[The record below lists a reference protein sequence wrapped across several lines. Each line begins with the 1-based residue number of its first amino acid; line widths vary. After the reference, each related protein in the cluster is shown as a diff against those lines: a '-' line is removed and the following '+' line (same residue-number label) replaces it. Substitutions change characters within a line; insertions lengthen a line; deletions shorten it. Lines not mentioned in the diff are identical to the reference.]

1 MKENENIINQDFLDE
16 NLNNNRK
23 NSYKKYY
30 FAFIIFPFIIL
41 GIIIFL
47 LIKFISS
54 DESYEIYSYFNF
66 TILNNNISGPANILV
81 EWEIQNISDFI
92 TFRVKDC
99 ENNNIRI
106 YNFKDITGEAIIQVY
121 YGLPKIEIYYGNKVK
136 TKTKSYEFNI
146 TIDEIVIAPLVAS
159 LPVSIFSLSI
169 FDILNTYKCPIYVF
183 IERYKAWNWD
193 SLPENVFLIDF
204 IDQNNFKNIK
214 YFDFYKNHF
223 GKWINQ
229 LYKSNNK
236 IKIHFYVNDYHMH
249 AYPIYFI
256 ANNIPEENYDIN
268 MLSDGT
274 GSFIAFNKYFDN
286 NETYKESYEKMKNK
300 WIEFKKKVWNTKT
313 YKNNKN
319 YITEQ
324 DLRYYNYIMIK
335 EEKNIYWWLTRIK
348 GLFAPNNPEV
358 LQDLLNNSHILL
370 KETNRL
376 LNSLNETEK
385 AYIKLLFNFNENY
398 FEEAIKNNKSIM
410 LIAGTYNQNEKNLYD
425 YIKATEIYNGLDYFY
440 YYKGHPVTPTE
451 NYPYKISNL
460 SNINVTSIDS
470 NIPLEI
476 IYFFNSNISV
486 SGYYTSSYIEMKNE
500 TLKILFNKE
509 IDNEKKFDIYSNYIT
524 KKDEKYGKYLENNKD
539 GIILNI
545 NKDKLKDNEYNFGI
559 YLKNENRIKF
569 YENESYLDY

>member
-66 TILNNNISGPANILV
+66 TILNNSISGPANILV

-121 YGLPKIEIYYGNKVK
+121 YGLPKIEIFYGNKVK

-214 YFDFYKNHF
+214 
-223 GKWINQ
+223 
-229 LYKSNNK
+229 
-236 IKIHFYVNDYHMH
+236 
-249 AYPIYFI
+249 
-256 ANNIPEENYDIN
+256 
-268 MLSDGT
+268 
-274 GSFIAFNKYFDN
+274 
-286 NETYKESYEKMKNK
+286 
-300 WIEFKKKVWNTKT
+300 
-313 YKNNKN
+313 
-319 YITEQ
+319 
-324 DLRYYNYIMIK
+324 
-335 EEKNIYWWLTRIK
+335 
-348 GLFAPNNPEV
+348 
-358 LQDLLNNSHILL
+358 
-370 KETNRL
+370 
-376 LNSLNETEK
+376 
-385 AYIKLLFNFNENY
+385 
-398 FEEAIKNNKSIM
+398 
-410 LIAGTYNQNEKNLYD
+410 
-425 YIKATEIYNGLDYFY
+425 
-440 YYKGHPVTPTE
+440 
-451 NYPYKISNL
+451 
-460 SNINVTSIDS
+460 
-470 NIPLEI
+470 
-476 IYFFNSNISV
+476 
-486 SGYYTSSYIEMKNE
+486 
-500 TLKILFNKE
+500 
-509 IDNEKKFDIYSNYIT
+509 
-524 KKDEKYGKYLENNKD
+524 
-539 GIILNI
+539 
-545 NKDKLKDNEYNFGI
+545 
-559 YLKNENRIKF
+559 
-569 YENESYLDY
+569 